1 MLRKLSILGTT
12 IATIITLMQ
21 GSIVNAE
28 VYKTTKNQVVV
39 TGLTAKQ
46 QYDIQTIN
54 AKGKLRKRK
63 PVTANT
69 CGEVLIDNGAKMK
82 SVIVGTEKIDPAT
95 LPTKNRT
102 RCKAKKANAVQT
114 PKINKATR
122 SVPNTIP
129 LTKPTASPV
138 SQ

>member
-1 MLRKLSILGTT
+1 MLRKISILGTT
-12 IATIITLMQ
+12 IATIITLIQ
-21 GSIVNAE
+21 ASIVNAE
-28 VYKTTKNQVVV
+28 IYKTAKNQVVV

-69 CGEVLIDNGAKMK
+69 CGEILIDNGAKMK
-82 SVIVGTEKIDPAT
+82 SVIVGSEKIDPAT
-95 LPTKNRT
+95 LPIKTRE
-102 RCKAKKANAVQT
+102 RCKAKKANTVQT

-122 SVPNTIP
+122 SVPQRVLEKSDRVIQD
-129 LTKPTASPV
+129 AI
-138 SQ
+138 